1 VNVVPK
7 LRVYL
12 VDDDEAVRDSLR
24 LLLESYGM
32 EVRDYSS
39 AEGFLREVEQGEK
52 SCLISDLH
60 LPIVGGF
67 DLIGIMRRRRIELP
81 VILITGGSN
90 KDTRALA
97 IKAGVI
103 AVLEKPVPEE
113 VLMEAVHAGL
123 SVQGTAPC
131 PPVAGVNVRT
141 AREHQ
146 PPSPS

>member
-1 VNVVPK
+1 MNVVTKP
-7 LRVYL
+7 RVYL

-32 EVRDYSS
+32 EVRDYGS

-60 LPIVGGF
+60 LPVLGGF
-67 DLIGIMRRRRIELP
+67 DLFRIMRRRRIDLP

-90 KDTRALA
+90 KDTTALA
-97 IKAGVI
+97 IKAGVV
-103 AVLEKPVPEE
+103 AVLEKPVTEE
-113 VLMEAVHAGL
+113 VLMEAVHVGL
-123 SVQGTAPC
+123 SVRGTAPS

-141 AREHQ
+141 AQEHQ
-146 PPSPS
+146 LPSPS